1 MKLSR
6 FILLALILIM
16 IVSVMHAADESKPVV
31 DVVRATTRPSRVLTE
46 DLSHLKP
53 VIGETKCGVIAFIK
67 GSGQVQL
74 GDGVVF
80 QPKVGPRS
88 VGLRLVVKF

>member
-6 FILLALILIM
+6 FILVALLVIM
-16 IVSVMHAADESKPVV
+16 IVPVMHAADESKPVV
-31 DVVRATTRPSRVLTE
+31 DVVRTTTRASRVLTE
-46 DLSHLKP
+46 DLVHLKP
-53 VIGETKCGVIAFIK
+53 VTGETKGGMIAFIK

-74 GDGVVF
+74 GDRVVF